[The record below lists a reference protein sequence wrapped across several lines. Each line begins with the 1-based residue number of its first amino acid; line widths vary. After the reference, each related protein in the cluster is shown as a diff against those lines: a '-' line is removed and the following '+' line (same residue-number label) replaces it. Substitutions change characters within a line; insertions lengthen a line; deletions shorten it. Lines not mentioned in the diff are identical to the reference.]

1 MQTRFFDRL
10 NASTRLRFRAFGA
23 VIATL
28 FCCSFA
34 AVCIQI
40 NSTRNEAYW
49 LNSVWIANTK
59 LLGEMGDRVT
69 ELRLTQAQILL
80 ARKVGDLQTAKS
92 RAAEHRHEL
101 TESKSM
107 LTASNAA
114 YSPGD
119 LSHAL
124 ERMNAYIV
132 SERDWEN
139 SSSPEAGFEGETR
152 NLYEAADG
160 AIDALIEANAA
171 AAYADTFR
179 IVRTSQALFFLV
191 IGIGILACGVQLWTT
206 RRLELLIFHPL
217 ERITNALS
225 RLSSGQE
232 DTQFPVTDRRD
243 EIGGLICA
251 FQRFRLNAEVLRET
265 YVATKLAE
273 ETAARLAHHDPLTG
287 LFNRRHLRSHI
298 DHLKDDMSDRKHFL
312 YVIDLVRFKPIND
325 LYGHAAGDIVLCS
338 IANRLRALVGKTDIV
353 ARHGGDE
360 FALLVSFDKHT
371 ARQDAETLARRAIE
385 ALREPFD
392 VERIHL
398 EIGGSIGVA
407 MYDRDGS
414 DADSLLRAADAAM
427 YRAKG
432 KSICEYQ
439 FFEESMREA
448 LRKEVELEIDV
459 RAAVTAHAI
468 CPYYQPLVD
477 LSSREIHG
485 FEVLARWTHP
495 TRGHVTPEVF
505 VPVIERLGLA
515 ATFTLAILRQA
526 CRDAHQWPGAP
537 SLAVN
542 VPPQQL
548 ADANFPANILS
559 ILNEE
564 GFPPERLEIEMTES
578 ALVGDIEAT
587 KSTIE
592 NFKRWGIRVSLDD
605 FGTGYSSMDHLRE
618 LNFDKVKI
626 DKSFIQSMLVDME
639 SEKIVDA
646 MLNLISGLG
655 LSTLAEGIETIE
667 LEDALRERGCTYG
680 QGYLFGKAVTNNEV
694 FELLRLSMSRRE
706 DESVLS

>member
-1 MQTRFFDRL
+1 MQTSFFDRL
-10 NASTRLRFRAFGA
+10 NASTRLRFRVFGA

-34 AVCIQI
+34 AVCIQLS
-40 NSTRNEAYW
+40 STRNEAYW

-69 ELRLTQAQILL
+69 ELRLAQAQILL
-80 ARKVGDLQTAKS
+80 ARKAEDLQTAIS
-92 RAAEHRHEL
+92 RAAEHRRAL
-101 TESKSM
+101 TESKAV
-107 LTASNAA
+107 LAASNAA

-124 ERMNAYIV
+124 ERTNAYIV
-132 SERDWEN
+132 SESDWEN
-139 SSSPEAGFEGETR
+139 SSSPEAAFEGETK

-160 AIDALIEANAA
+160 AIDTLIDANAA
-171 AAYADTFR
+171 AAYIDTFR
-179 IVRTSQALFFLV
+179 IVRTSRALFFLV
-191 IGIGILACGVQLWTT
+191 IGVGILACAVQFWTT

-217 ERITNALS
+217 ERITDALS

-251 FQRFRLNAEVLRET
+251 FQRFRLNTEVLRET

-273 ETAARLAHHDPLTG
+273 ETATRLAHHDPLTG
-287 LFNRRHLRSHI
+287 LFNRRHLRSRI
-298 DHLKDDMSDRKHFL
+298 DHLKDDTSDRKHFL

-325 LYGHAAGDIVLCS
+325 LYGHAAGDTVLCT
-338 IANRLRALVGKTDIV
+338 IANRLRALVGTTDIV

-360 FALLVSFDKHT
+360 FALLVSFDEH
-371 ARQDAETLARRAIE
+371 AAQQSAEALAIRVIE
-385 ALREPFD
+385 ALRAPFD
-392 VERIHL
+392 IERIHL
-398 EIGGSIGVA
+398 EMGGSIGVA
-407 MYDRDGS
+407 MYARDGS
-414 DADSLLRAADAAM
+414 DADSLVRSADAAM

-439 FFEESMREA
+439 FFEESMREE
-448 LRKEVELEIDV
+448 LRKEAELEIDI
-459 RAAVTAHAI
+459 RTAVTAHAI

-477 LSSREIHG
+477 LSTREIHG

-495 TRGHVTPEVF
+495 TRGPVTPEVF

-515 ATFTLAILRQA
+515 ASFTLAILRQA
-526 CRDAHQWPGAP
+526 CRDARQWPGTP

-542 VPPQQL
+542 VSPQQL
-548 ADANFPANILS
+548 ADAHFPAQILS

-564 GFPPERLEIEMTES
+564 DFPPERLEIEMTES

-592 NFKRWGIRVSLDD
+592 NLQRWGIRVSLDD
-605 FGTGYSSMDHLRE
+605 FGTGYASLHHLRE
-618 LNFDKVKI
+618 LHFDKVKI
-626 DKSFIQSMLVDME
+626 DKSFIQSMLVDRE

-646 MLNLISGLG
+646 MLSLVSGLG

-680 QGYLFGKAVTNNEV
+680 QGYLFGKAVTSNEA
-694 FELLRLSMSRRE
+694 FELLRARMSSRD
-706 DESVLS
+706 DEPVLS